1 MTCLKPV
8 KVNGNYYNCGCCR
21 SCRVNYT
28 TMWTNR
34 LTCEL
39 SNWFEQGASFVTLT
53 YDSLHLPADN
63 GLHSEDLTNFFK
75 RLRKNIINDYQDKTR
90 RIKYYA
96 CGEYGVERKRPHYHA
111 IIFGLN
117 SFSEKDREILKQS
130 WSLCEPFLFDK
141 KPTHDSGFEHVTR
154 ESIQYVTGYVQKK
167 LNGVLAVEE
176 YGNRQRPFTR
186 CSQGLGLDWCLKN
199 EQLIKDN
206 MFMWYKNHRVG
217 IPRYFRE
224 KLGISQIEN
233 ISNSFDLEKLEKS
246 NKNLFEKF
254 KQDMINKKTWYPDNL
269 TMMSIRFERWYDNFQ
284 YSYAQQ
290 IADDFMQYQL
300 LRGKVL

>member
-1 MTCLKPV
+1 MTCLKPI
-8 KVNGNYYNCGCCR
+8 KINGNYYNCGYCR

-53 YDSLHLPADN
+53 YDNEHLPIDY
-63 GLHSEDLTNFFK
+63 GLHSEDLTLFFK
-75 RLRKNIINDYQDKTR
+75 RLRKNIVNEYQDKTR

-96 CGEYGVERKRPHYHA
+96 CGEYGHLKRPHFHA

-117 SFSEKDREILKQS
+117 SFSDKDREILKQS

-141 KPTHDSGFEHVTR
+141 RSDNKSGFAHVTR

-167 LNGVLAVEE
+167 LSGSLAVEE
-176 YGNRQRPFTR
+176 YGDKQRPFTR
-186 CSQGLGLDWCLKN
+186 ASKGLGLDWCLEHEQQIKN
-199 EQLIKDN
+199 N

-217 IPRYFRE
+217 VPRYFRE
-224 KLGISQIEN
+224 KLGIKQIDC
-233 ISNSFDLEKLEKS
+233 ISNSFNLDKLEQS
-246 NKNLFEKF
+246 NKVLFEKF
-254 KQDMINKKTWYPDNL
+254 KKDMQNKNTWYPENL
-269 TMMSIRFERWYDNFQ
+269 SMMAIRFERWYDDFQ